1 MGCRFSLVEVGGGI
15 STLDHRPKPSSFS
28 NVEAHRRMLFQPP
41 PRASPWK
48 PRLMAV
54 GAILATGIAL
64 AATLVLSAQRTSAQG
79 SRPAGRAASRHNHPR
94 VDPTRFEAQALRR
107 GRHVERYVG
116 ESPLDTLP
124 FAPNPADRATRRG
137 EVPSLYA
144 DGSPC
149 STGCRPYGAEIGWP
163 LVPFHQQHP
172 IRAGLNE
179 LRPGSLHVGVDIQA
193 RDGAAVYAV
202 QPGVARVLAPSGPNA
217 RVQVGNY
224 VYWHITPTVRTGELV
239 IPFKTVLGAVMAGYG
254 HIAFSEIDAPGTYVN
269 PLRPGGSVLEPHV
282 DRTRPVIGAPSVAA
296 NGQVIVPA
304 YSPQTFVRRTTY
316 VTPVLAPAAIAYR
329 LYDSHGSAITPL
341 EWGFRGTHLLPYWE
355 RSLIYVPRSHAPG
368 YACFATRSVCVP
380 NWVYRV
386 AGGLAP
392 PLPTAAAPGRYR
404 VTIYAWDWGDNE
416 TALDTTVTMT
426 PTGWRPIGRFPTI
439 LLHVPGY
446 STQSKLLPPV
456 RGGGAGGSP
465 APAGRGSYPAPSY
478 PGPSYPSPTY
488 PAPAPASPAPRAAS
502 PGSPGGPPSHSAP
515 PSQSGGSVV
524 VPTSP
529 TPPAASPAPSASQP
543 NSGAASPF
551 GR

>member
-1 MGCRFSLVEVGGGI
+1 M
-15 STLDHRPKPSSFS
+15 
-28 NVEAHRRMLFQPP
+28 
-41 PRASPWK
+41 
-48 PRLMAV
+48 MAV
-54 GAILATGIAL
+54 GAILAAGIAL
-64 AATLVLSAQRTSAQG
+64 AATLVLSAQRTTAQAR
-79 SRPAGRAASRHNHPR
+79 RPAGRAAARR
-94 VDPTRFEAQALRR
+94 DRAQADPTRSEAEVLGRGLR
-107 GRHVERYVG
+107 VERYVG
-116 ESPLDTLP
+116 ESPADTLP
-124 FAPNPADRATRRG
+124 FAPNRADRATDRG

-144 DGSPC
+144 DAFPC

-163 LVPFHQQHP
+163 LVPFHLQHP

-239 IPFKTVLGAVMAGYG
+239 TPFKTVLGAVMAGYG
-254 HIAFSEIDAPGTYVN
+254 HVAFSEINAAGTYVN
-269 PLRPGGSVLEPHV
+269 PLRPGGSVLEPYV
-282 DRTRPVIGAPSVAA
+282 DRARPVIGAPSVAA
-296 NGQVIVPA
+296 DGQVIVPA

-341 EWGFRGTHLLPYWE
+341 EWGFRGTRLLPYWE
-355 RSLIYVPRSHAPG
+355 RSLIYVPGSRAPG

-380 NWVYRV
+380 HWVYRV

-392 PLPTAAAPGRYR
+392 RLPTALAPGRYR
-404 VTIYAWDWGDNE
+404 LTIYAWDWVDND

-426 PTGWRPIGRFPTI
+426 PTGWRPTGRFPTI
-439 LLHVPGY
+439 LFHVPGY
-446 STQSKLLPPV
+446 STQSELLPPV
-456 RGGGAGGSP
+456 RSGGVGGSS
-465 APAGRGSYPAPSY
+465 APAGRGSYPAPSN
-478 PGPSYPSPTY
+478 PASSYLSPATAL
-488 PAPAPASPAPRAAS
+488 PAPSAAS
-502 PGSPGGPPSHSAP
+502 PGSPAAPPSLSAP
-515 PSQSGGSVV
+515 PSQSASPSQSGGSVV
-524 VPTSP
+524 VPTSRAP
-529 TPPAASPAPSASQP
+529 TSAPPSPPSGSQP